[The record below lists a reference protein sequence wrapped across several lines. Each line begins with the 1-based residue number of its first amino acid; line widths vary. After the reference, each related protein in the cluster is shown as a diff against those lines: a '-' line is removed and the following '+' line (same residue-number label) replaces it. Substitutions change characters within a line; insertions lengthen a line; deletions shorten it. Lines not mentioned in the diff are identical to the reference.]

1 MAGLVPIGANLRGS
15 LPAPVYLPAGFDSCD
30 LPATL
35 CHYLRYEYF
44 SRLLGAPDIYLA
56 QPRSSRGVSGD
67 GPVGGARRGVPRLR
81 LVTKAP
87 GGPGPRPPG
96 TMTWPR
102 GARCTD
108 PEEMPEMEARD
119 PGRKSPRWSAERR
132 ASPRWG
138 TIRRLASAWRAA
150 QKRVHA
156 RLGRA
161 SARCGCRCTRAPSR
175 RSATPRGWMKGRF
188 KPRAQ
193 MRRGNEP
200 GCLTS

>member
-1 MAGLVPIGANLRGS
+1 MRGS
-15 LPAPVYLPAGFDSCD
+15 GGEKPRPVRARSVSDYITNMLLDFVSQ
-30 LPATL
+30 L
-35 CHYLRYEYF
+35 CYKPH
-44 SRLLGAPDIYLA
+44 

-81 LVTKAP
+81 LVTEAP

-96 TMTWPR
+96 TTTWPR

-161 SARCGCRCTRAPSR
+161 RHAAGAAAPER
-175 RSATPRGWMKGRF
+175 RLGAPPPLVGWMKG
-188 KPRAQ
+188 KVQ
-193 MRRGNEP
+193 TP
-200 GCLTS
+200 GA